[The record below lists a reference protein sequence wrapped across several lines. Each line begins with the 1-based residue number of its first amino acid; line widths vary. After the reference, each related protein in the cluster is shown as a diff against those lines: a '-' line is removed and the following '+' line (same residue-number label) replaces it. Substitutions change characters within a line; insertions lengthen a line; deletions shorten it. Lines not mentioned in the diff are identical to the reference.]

1 MKLQS
6 TRIRLDGDMSKD
18 PDGTAYR
25 LSQVNRD
32 RINRDRIAAGMVTFT
47 DEMMQCAVNA
57 RSIVA
62 HEIIKVRKSIRE
74 LIASS

>member
-25 LSQVNRD
+25 LSQVNG
-32 RINRDRIAAGMVTFT
+32 DRIAAGRVMFT
-47 DEMMQCAVNA
+47 DEMMQYAVNP

-62 HEIIKVRKSIRE
+62 HEIIAVRKSIRE

>member
-25 LSQVNRD
+25 LSQVNG
-32 RINRDRIAAGMVTFT
+32 DRIAAFMVTFT
-47 DEMMQCAVNA
+47 DEMMQYAVNA

-62 HEIIKVRKSIRE
+62 HEIITARKSIRE